1 MSSLQLFSYNAQ
13 QVRTQLI
20 DGEPWFV
27 LADLCVILGLGSPHK
42 VAERISEDDR
52 NQTPVMDSLGRKQQT
67 TIVNESGMYEVIIRS
82 DKPEAKAFRRWLT
95 SEVIPSIRKTGS
107 YGTATKALSPDEIVA
122 QALQIT
128 AARVQE
134 LTAKVEQDAPKVAY
148 VEQFVAADDRVTFRA
163 LAGNLAVGEQKLRQ
177 LLVDRHWIYCETEQR
192 WSNTA
197 GKLETR
203 NRYSAYSD
211 KKPYFQNVLN
221 HDAPRF
227 KGGDVM
233 HTLKITP
240 AGAEAIAR
248 LVAKE
253 ATENDCI

>member
-1 MSSLQLFSYNAQ
+1 MNTQIVPINRDADGVLLVTSATIAENTDRQHESILRVIDDNRADFEDFGEVRFEIGAGYKGA
-13 QVRTQLI
+13 QVRVAHLDEPQATLLLTYLRNNEKVRTFKKGLVKAFFDMARQLQSPAAPAELSRMQI
-20 DGEPWFV
+20 LQMAMEAEQKN
-27 LADLCVILGLGSPHK
+27 LALE
-42 VAERISEDDR
+42 A
-52 NQTPVMDSLGRKQQT
+52 Q
-67 TIVNESGMYEVIIRS
+67 
-82 DKPEAKAFRRWLT
+82 AKA
-95 SEVIPSIRKTGS
+95 
-107 YGTATKALSPDEIVA
+107 
-122 QALQIT
+122 
-128 AARVQE
+128 
-134 LTAKVEQDAPKVAY
+134 DAPKVAY

-163 LAGNLAVGEQKLRQ
+163 LAGNLGVKESDLRKL
-177 LLVDRHWIYCETEQR
+177 LTDKHWIYCETEQR

-233 HTLKITP
+233 HTLKVTP

-248 LVAKE
+248 LIAKE
-253 ATENDCI
+253 AAA